1 MDYRT
6 TFRSFINSHYLSEGI
21 RITVGLTLPAIV
33 GSYLNHES
41 AGIAMSLGASCV
53 IMVDHAGP
61 VHHRR
66 NAMIACN
73 AAIFLIALFMGLVS
87 VSPLITGILIA
98 VCCFIFSMGGVYGA
112 RAGSVGLAALFVMV
126 LSLEDRLHSWEILYN
141 AIYILAGGIWYMLFS
156 LSLYGFRPYRV
167 TQQAL
172 GDCIQA
178 TAGYLRQRAAF
189 YGTDPDYDA
198 IYSALLSMQVDI
210 HEKQNLIR
218 EMILK
223 SRDIVKESTNTGRV
237 ILLMFLDTIDLFE
250 QVMSSQPDFR
260 LLHAHFDRSGML
272 ERFHQLLLSVSDEL
286 NETGIAIKSAK
297 AMTINNHLDSM
308 LRDLKNNFDRLRDD
322 ERDASNVEAFIA
334 MRNVLNGLEE
344 MISRIH
350 TIQQYSSY
358 DLKESKR
365 AATEADYDRFVTHQD
380 IDGKVLLNNFNWK
393 SNSFRHALRVTVAT
407 TVGYIVSRFFP
418 FGHSYWILLTIIVIL
433 KPNYSLTKKRNYDRL
448 IGTIIG
454 AGIGALILFL
464 IPNQHVVFGIMILL
478 MILAYSFM
486 RRKYLVFVMLM
497 TPYILILFHLLNPV
511 HFRVVIG
518 DRLLDTAI
526 GSGIAFLA
534 NLLIAPAW
542 VQETFSEYFVR
553 MIRATKHYFHDVATA
568 FTGVTV
574 DINEYKYSRK
584 TAYVE
589 LANITDA
596 LNRMLTEPKRKQKN
610 PAVFHQFVVLNYM
623 MISHI
628 ATLASYW
635 RGGMPVPADADYQPV
650 IDAIEANLTRAEIR
664 LQSDS
669 LLLAGPAEENVKARP
684 EPASA
689 ETTVKAA
696 LRKINDRVNTMVDQ
710 RKAELEQGI
719 EDSVIRRRLTLVKAI
734 NDQFNF
740 ISKISFD
747 IIKIVDRV
755 DDR

>member
-53 IMVDHAGP
+53 IMVDNAGP

-73 AAIFLIALFMGLVS
+73 AAIFLIALLMGLAS

-126 LSLEDRLHSWEILYN
+126 LSLEDRLHGWEILYN

-198 IYSALLSMQVDI
+198 IYSALLSMQADI

-237 ILLMFLDTIDLFE
+237 ILLMFLDSIDLFE

-260 LLHAHFDRSGML
+260 LLHAHFDRSGIL
-272 ERFHQLLLSVSDEL
+272 ERFHQLLLAVSDEL

-297 AMTINNHLDSM
+297 AMTINNHLDGM
-308 LRDLKNNFDRLRDD
+308 LRDLKNNFDRLRDN

-553 MIRATKHYFHDVATA
+553 MIRATKNYFHDVATA
-568 FTGVTV
+568 FAGVTV

-596 LNRMLTEPKRKQKN
+596 LNRMLTEPKRKQKS

-635 RGGMPVPADADYQPV
+635 RGGMPVPADADYQPA
-650 IDAIEANLTRAEIR
+650 IDAIEANLTKAEIR

-669 LLLAGPAEENVKARP
+669 LLLAGPAEESIKTSS
-684 EPASA
+684 EPASG
-689 ETTVKAA
+689 ETAVKTA
-696 LRKINDRVNTMVDQ
+696 LRKINDRVNAMVDQ

-747 IIKIVDRV
+747 IIKIVNG
-755 DDR
+755 